1 MARPWFVA
9 LLTLLLLC
17 APFARADN
25 DDSCDIGVAPAATL
39 LLPLF
44 EVDFTSPPGT
54 GRTTLF
60 TITNV
65 SSRPQIAHVTMWT
78 DWAFAALN
86 FNIHLRPYELQSVNL
101 YDIFTRGI
109 IAPGSGVS
117 ACGDGP
123 IVLSA
128 TVLEDI
134 RRIFTTGV
142 AGTQIGLGCGTNRLG
157 GTHAYAIG
165 YLTIDVV
172 ASCTTLFPDRQ
183 YFTSEILFDNVLIGD
198 YETVD
203 QSPLTGNIA
212 TGNPMVHIRAV
223 PEGGPVG
230 SNPGTALPYTFYDR
244 FTATTPQTMPR
255 SVDRRQPLPSLFA
268 ARWIQG
274 GPSGFS
280 TDLQIWREGRTG
292 PLSTVCPVS
301 ANSAISLTNGAE
313 VTRFDEHENAVTL
326 HSSCCCILCPPDNL
340 YLPAAS
346 STPTSSFV
354 LPPITSSG
362 DLAGWMYLNLSGPA
376 APAFSNAH
384 RAGQA
389 WVSVT
394 MRAEGRYGVQFNAA
408 QLGNGCSLPVAPG
421 TTIGPVGGVPVCPPG
436 AAGCSPGVAPYTG
449 TNVVPVLPP

>member
-1 MARPWFVA
+1 MSRSRLIV

-17 APFARADN
+17 APYARADN
-25 DDSCDIGVAPAATL
+25 DDSCDIGLAPAATL
-39 LLPLF
+39 LLPVF
-44 EVDFTSPPGT
+44 EVDFTAPPGT

-101 YDIFTRGI
+101 YDIFTRGV

-123 IVLSA
+123 IQLSA
-128 TVLEDI
+128 AVLDDL
-134 RRIFTTGV
+134 RRIFTIGL
-142 AGTQIGLGCGTNRLG
+142 AGNQIGLGCGTNRLG
-157 GTHAYAIG
+157 GTHADAIG

-183 YFTSEILFDNVLIGD
+183 YFASEILFDNVLIGD

-203 QSPLTGNIA
+203 PSPLTGNIA
-212 TGNPMVHIRAV
+212 TGSPMVHIRAV
-223 PEGGPVG
+223 PEGGPAG

-244 FTATTPQTMPR
+244 FTATMPQTLPR
-255 SVDRRQPLPSLFA
+255 SIDRRQPLPSLFA

-292 PLSTVCPVS
+292 PSSTACLPIS

-313 VTRFDEHENAVTL
+313 ITRFDEHENAVTL
-326 HSSCCCILCPPDNL
+326 SNPCCCILCYPFDPS
-340 YLPAAS
+340 LPAAS
-346 STPTSSFV
+346 STPTSS
-354 LPPITSSG
+354 
-362 DLAGWMYLNLSGPA
+362 
-376 APAFSNAH
+376 
-384 RAGQA
+384 
-389 WVSVT
+389 
-394 MRAEGRYGVQFNAA
+394 
-408 QLGNGCSLPVAPG
+408 
-421 TTIGPVGGVPVCPPG
+421 
-436 AAGCSPGVAPYTG
+436 
-449 TNVVPVLPP
+449 